1 MKINE
6 TFKKINE
13 KRGYVRDE
21 KFNEI
26 RKLVEVI
33 SNVNDKDETSK
44 NELEKIIVEKK
55 ITIEDV
61 SAKKIEE
68 RKNRKPNVEINR

>member
-44 NELEKIIVEKK
+44 NW
-55 ITIEDV
+55 
-61 SAKKIEE
+61 
-68 RKNRKPNVEINR
+68 RKLLLRRKLLLKM